1 MPKITINEKDYTSS
15 GEINSSN
22 VVVYIPGVNGTGGSL
37 KAGVPTLFTT
47 LTSFTESVGTSP
59 KNFSSTTVKDY
70 DKSYIMAYE
79 LLKEGMQV
87 IYEVPTK
94 TSGSDE
100 VTTKSD
106 LITALNDVTM
116 WSKLKDRTKYQ
127 FRFISNGGYV
137 VSSSQTA
144 TCLTHMIDVASS
156 RGDCVALVDC
166 GETYT
171 SNVATSIYNEVNSTS
186 GVLSSGSEFASM
198 FAPWCSMTTTSVGV
212 VNLPGSFAYLKAYA
226 KASSSTQPW
235 FAIAG
240 KSRGAI
246 PGIVQTVYEFGDIE
260 SDILQKTSSGISINP
275 IIKDPTYGYIIWGNR
290 TLNKTTD
297 GLTAKDFLNV
307 RQGISSIKKTLYT
320 ASRKLTFEQNSS
332 VLWLNFK
339 SEITP
344 LLDRMKNSQGIEDY
358 KITKVTTSEKATLKA
373 TIRIIPIEAVE
384 YFDLTVELADS
395 LSDVTE

>member
-1 MPKITINEKDYTSS
+1 MPKITINETDYTSS

-22 VVVYIPGVNGTGGSL
+22 VVVYIAGVNGTGGSL

-47 LTSFTESVGTSP
+47 LTSFMESVGTSP

-79 LLKEGMQV
+79 LLNAGMQV

-100 VTTKSD
+100 ASTKED
-106 LITALNDVTM
+106 LVSALNDTTM

-137 VSSSQTA
+137 TSSSTTSA
-144 TCLTHMIDVASS
+144 CLTNMIDVATS

-171 SNVATSIYNEVNSTS
+171 SNVATSIYEEVNKTS
-186 GVLSSGSEFASM
+186 GVLSNGSEFASM
-198 FAPWCSMTTTSVGV
+198 FAPWCSMATTIVEN

-260 SDILQKTSSGISINP
+260 SDILQKSSSGISINP

-290 TLNKTTD
+290 TLNKATD
-297 GLTAKDFLNV
+297 GLTAKDFLNI

-339 SEITP
+339 SEISP

-358 KITKVTTSEKATLKA
+358 KITKVATSEKATLKA
-373 TIRIIPIEAVE
+373 TIRVIPIEAVE

-395 LSDVTE
+395 LADVTE